1 MCERSAAGVF
11 QHAGISIH
19 RQRFPSV
26 PELIFHHAYVC
37 VCVCVSHHRERER
50 ETVCGD
56 LPESQASFPVILL
69 RFKYFTCL
77 MHVIW
82 LISAGNCP
90 QSVSKEETALRRDRH
105 RERDGNQS
113 VRRTEIER
121 VRACVRACGICIPST
136 FSAAHRIIPLFPLI
150 LIYAAPESACACEDV
165 LLLHALSLAL
175 SLVCRMNNMPSR
187 GPLCRT
193 DRNEREREIASS
205 SVSLHTVFFAPACV
219 CVWLKTSGVSA
230 HRRLINWSIRHVQRA
245 CRLVRRERRSC

>member
-1 MCERSAAGVF
+1 MCVCVCERGAAGVF

-105 RERDGNQS
+105 RERERRKSVCEKNQDWA
-113 VRRTEIER
+113 
-121 VRACVRACGICIPST
+121 RACVRYLYSFHVLHSTPDNST
-136 FSAAHRIIPLFPLI
+136 FSSYFDICSSWVSVRLRGRAFIACSLSLSHLSVGWIIRRPGGPCAVRTGTRERGRLPVRLFPCTQFFFW
-150 LIYAAPESACACEDV
+150 PPHVCAFDWRPP
-165 LLLHALSLAL
+165 AY
-175 SLVCRMNNMPSR
+175 P
-187 GPLCRT
+187 
-193 DRNEREREIASS
+193 
-205 SVSLHTVFFAPACV
+205 HTA
-219 CVWLKTSGVSA
+219 G
-230 HRRLINWSIRHVQRA
+230 
-245 CRLVRRERRSC
+245 